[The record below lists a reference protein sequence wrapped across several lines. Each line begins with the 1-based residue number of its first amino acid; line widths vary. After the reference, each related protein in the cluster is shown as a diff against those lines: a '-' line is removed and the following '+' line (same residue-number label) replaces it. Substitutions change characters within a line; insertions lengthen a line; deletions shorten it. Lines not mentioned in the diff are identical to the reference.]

1 MVLTAAAIWRVLMA
15 GALLL
20 AVLGAGQAVFIVEFG
35 TGTPLKDL
43 RHFNLDSEMNF
54 GAWFSS
60 MMMLCSALLL
70 MAIAARAKAAADRHW
85 VYWALLAAVFM
96 LFSLDETTS
105 IHETAIDPL
114 RGALGSTSGT
124 GGIFYWAWVIPA
136 LVLVPLFAAAY
147 IPFLLA
153 LPRRSAALFIAAG
166 GLFVSGAL
174 GFELLSGLAISA
186 AGESAP
192 LVTAL
197 AICEET
203 LEMLGL
209 ALFTGALADHAGR
222 VHGQFG
228 LSFCAAP
235 AHEARHERIIVN
247 PASPS

>member
-1 MVLTAAAIWRVLMA
+1 MVLTAAAIWRVLIA

-20 AVLGAGQAVFIVEFG
+20 ALLGAGQAVFIAEFG

-70 MAIAARAKAAADRHW
+70 MAIAARAKAAGNRHW
-85 VYWALLAAVFM
+85 LYWALLAAVFA

-105 IHETAIDPL
+105 IHETAIEPL
-114 RGALGSTSGT
+114 RGALDT

-136 LVLVPLFAAAY
+136 LILVPLFAAAY

-153 LPRRSAALFIAAG
+153 LPRRSAALFITAG

-186 AGESAP
+186 AGETAP
-192 LVTAL
+192 LVTVL

-222 VHGQFG
+222 VYGRIG
-228 LSFCAAP
+228 LAVSAAP
-235 AHEARHERIIVN
+235 AAEARHERIIVN
-247 PASPS
+247 PVSPS